1 MGIMTFLRNRAGF
14 ILVGAIGFAIVAFL
28 VGDAISAGKPFW
40 EGSQQEVGSIDG
52 EEIMIKDFSPKV
64 EQSLS
69 QLKQQYGGGDNAQM
83 QAMAVDNVWNGEL
96 ANILLTKEYN
106 RLGLAVSSDE
116 LFDLLQGNNPSPLI
130 QQYFGN
136 PKTGEVDRA
145 AVIANLKQAEQNPE
159 LRKQWD
165 MLQLEVE
172 KQALQQKYSRL
183 VSNSV
188 YVTSLEAND
197 EYQNRNKLANFDYVT
212 LAYASVADKDA
223 AITDK
228 DYNTYYESHKNLFDN
243 PAELRTF
250 EYVTFSSKP
259 SKEDSVA
266 MKASMEKLAND
277 FKSAPNDSLFAA
289 VNSDVK
295 VPYQYIGKGKL
306 SPSIDSV
313 IFNYPAGSIY
323 GPVFSGDSYKLIKVV
338 GAKSSP
344 DSAKVSHIL
353 IDPNKVGGMEQ
364 AQKMGD
370 SLKTVILNGGNFALL
385 ASMYSVDGSKD
396 QGGSLPAFIH
406 GTMVPEFEE
415 ASFNGRPGDI
425 KVITS
430 QFGVHVIK
438 IEKQMGSTK
447 VVKLAYIEKQLA
459 PSSKTQSA
467 AYKQATTFFNAVNS
481 DNFNSLAQNKGLT
494 VGVADKIT
502 AVQGYVAGLESPRSI
517 IRDAFSA
524 KTGAMLPQVY
534 QMDNGYVV
542 AKLTEIR
549 PKGILDLELVKKEIE
564 PQVRNMVKG
573 RMLAEK
579 MTAASTGANNLAAVA
594 GKLGQAVTP
603 VQNVVFSNPSIPGIA
618 QEDKVVGAVFGA
630 QVNKLSKV
638 IEGSNGVYMF
648 TVTGFVAPA
657 PLPNTFKQK
666 ESMLTGLS
674 QRALNGA
681 FQTLQEK
688 SKIKDN
694 RVKFY

>member
-52 EEIMIKDFSPKV
+52 QEIMINDFSPKV
-64 EQSLS
+64 DQNLS

-83 QAMAVDNVWNGEL
+83 QAMAVDNVWNAEL

-106 RLGLAVSSDE
+106 RLGLAISSDE

-223 AITDK
+223 VITDK
-228 DYNTYYESHKNLFDN
+228 DYNTYYESHKSLFDN

-266 MKASMEKLAND
+266 MKASMEKLAQD
-277 FKSAPNDSLFAA
+277 FKTAPNDSLFAA

-306 SPSIDSV
+306 NPSVDSV

-323 GPVFSGDSYKLIKVV
+323 GPVFSGNSYKLIKVV
-338 GAKSSP
+338 GVKSSP
-344 DSAKVSHIL
+344 DSVKASHIL
-353 IDPNKVGGMEQ
+353 IDPNKVGGMER

-370 SLKTVILNGGNFALL
+370 SLKTVILNGGNFAAL

-396 QGGSLPAFIH
+396 QGGSLPAFVH

-425 KVITS
+425 KVVTS

-467 AYKQATTFFNAVNS
+467 AYKQATSFFNAVNS

-502 AVQGYVAGLESPRSI
+502 ATQGFVAGLESPRSI

-542 AKLTEIR
+542 GKLTEIR
-549 PKGILDLELVKKEIE
+549 PKGILDLALVKKDIE

-579 MTAASTGANNLAAVA
+579 MTAASAGASNLAAVA

-618 QEDKVVGAVFGA
+618 QEDKVVGAVFGS
-630 QVNKLSKV
+630 QVNKLSKT